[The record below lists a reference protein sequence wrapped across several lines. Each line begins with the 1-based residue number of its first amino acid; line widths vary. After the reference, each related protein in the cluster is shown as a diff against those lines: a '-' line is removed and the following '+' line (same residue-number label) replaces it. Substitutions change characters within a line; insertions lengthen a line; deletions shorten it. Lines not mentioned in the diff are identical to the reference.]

1 MSYRVVV
8 LLVDYCIYDNNNN
21 LDYGYCPHS
30 NCRHTDM
37 CEDSVSRQ
45 KPQDMVDNA
54 SAIARLGNRVLMR
67 CKQECDNSEDPHYVA
82 RLQQAS
88 RQLETAIAPMIQN
101 AKQVAQRI
109 HDPDTAARW
118 RTANNSVSKEYL
130 LNN

>member
-1 MSYRVVV
+1 M
-8 LLVDYCIYDNNNN
+8 
-21 LDYGYCPHS
+21 YGHF
-30 NCRHTDM
+30 RHTDM
-37 CEDSVSRQ
+37 CEDSISRQ

-88 RQLETAIAPMIQN
+88 RQLESAIAPMIQN

-109 HDPDTAARW
+109 HDGDAAARW
-118 RTANNSVSKEYL
+118 RTANNSVRKRRQALYL
-130 LNN
+130 VELM